1 MNTTSPRVFEAKPA
15 VREAVGLL
23 IGVVGASSSGKT
35 FSALR
40 LATGI
45 QQVVGGDI
53 DVIDTENGRALY
65 YADRFRFNHV
75 RFGAPFSPLDYLE
88 AVRYCAKRGSKT
100 VLIDSMSHEHE
111 GPGGVLEWHE
121 QETQR
126 LAKAWSVSPAKAQ
139 LAAWAPPKS
148 ARRKFINE
156 LLQLNVNVIAT
167 FRAKEKIKVVPGKD
181 PQPLGWQPI
190 SGDEFIY
197 EMTLQCLLK
206 PGSNGVP
213 AWDSDYDS
221 ERAIMKLPAQFVEFF
236 TVNRE
241 DGSGREFKRE
251 QLSEDMGAKLAQWA
265 IGGSKPAPEL
275 DELIADYAKCTDLA
289 AFQAIEKRRAAVW
302 AKPMPAGYKARV
314 KEASDGAIARISSG
328 SATTAS
334 TDKADETT
342 PDDKAWKEV
351 AHSQES
357 IKALDAEWQKCLEA
371 YKGNVPL
378 EVEDA
383 FRMSREQLAQTENEI
398 VLS

>member
-1 MNTTSPRVFEAKPA
+1 MSTTPTRVFEAKPA

-35 FSALR
+35 YSALR

-126 LAKAWSVSPAKAQ
+126 LAKAWNVSPSKAQ

-167 FRAKEKIKVVPGKD
+167 FRAKEKLKVVPGKD

-236 TVNRE
+236 TVSK
-241 DGSGREFKRE
+241 DGAREFKRE
-251 QLSEDMGAKLAQWA
+251 QLSEEMGAKLAQWA

-275 DELIADYAKCTDLA
+275 DALIADYAKCTDLA
-289 AFQAIEKRRAAVW
+289 EFQAIEKRRAAVW

-314 KEASDGAIARISSG
+314 KEASDAAISRVNSGAPTRVE
-328 SATTAS
+328 
-334 TDKADETT
+334 TDKADDTP
-342 PDDKAWKEV
+342 PDDKTWKQ
-351 AHSQES
+351 AASSQES
-357 IKALDAEWQKCLEA
+357 VKALDTQWQACLAA

-378 EVEDA
+378 EVESA
-383 FRMSREQLAQTENEI
+383 FTFAREQLSERENEI
-398 VLS
+398 VLT